1 MIVEFI
7 GYCIITLITA
17 IKKIVCCRG
26 REINIKNTINQAAI
40 IGYDSLP
47 IALTICVVAGAVLS
61 LQVAERFILSGA
73 DAYVG
78 GLVSIAITRE
88 MAPIFASLAIGA
100 RAGTAITA
108 EIGNMS
114 VTEQIDALKTLKID
128 PIDYLLIPRLL
139 AGFIVVPL
147 VTILAELI
155 GIVGGMFVANA
166 TVKLHPY
173 LYLRSVWLYTDTY
186 DIFVS
191 LLKAAVFGVLVTL
204 ICTCHGLR
212 TTGGAREIGISTTR
226 AAIWSAVAVLLFDL
240 LLSWI
245 FFA

>member
-7 GYCIITLITA
+7 GFCIIYFFKALKRIA
-17 IKKIVCCRG
+17 SNKINFR
-26 REINIKNTINQAAI
+26 NTINQAAI

-114 VTEQIDALKTLKID
+114 VTEQIDALKTLKVD
-128 PIDYLLIPRLL
+128 PIEYLLVPRLL
-139 AGFIVVPL
+139 AGVIVAPL

-155 GIVGGMFVANA
+155 GIIGGMFVANA

-173 LYLRSVWLYTDTY
+173 LYLKSVWLYTDTY
-186 DIFVS
+186 DIYVS

-212 TTGGAREIGISTTR
+212 TTGGAKEIGVSTTR

>member
-1 MIVEFI
+1 M
-7 GYCIITLITA
+7 L
-17 IKKIVCCRG
+17 KG
-26 REINIKNTINQAAI
+26 RISLKNTISQAAI

-47 IALTICVVAGAVLS
+47 ISLTICLVAGAVLS
-61 LQVAERFILSGA
+61 MQVAESFIISGA

-78 GLVSIAITRE
+78 GLVSIALTRE

-108 EIGNMS
+108 EISNMS
-114 VTEQIDALKTLKID
+114 ITEQIDALKALRVD
-128 PIDYLLIPRLL
+128 PIEYLLVPRVI
-139 AGFIVVPL
+139 AAVVVVPL

-155 GIVGGMFVANA
+155 GIIGGMFVANV
-166 TVKLHPY
+166 TVSLHPR
-173 LYLRSVWLYTDTY
+173 LYIQSVWLYTDTY
-186 DIFVS
+186 DIQIS
-191 LLKAAVFGVLVTL
+191 LVKAAVFGLLTAL

-212 TTGGAREIGISTTR
+212 TTGGAKEIGVSTTR
-226 AAIWSAVAVLLFDL
+226 SAIWTAVTILLVDL

>member
-1 MIVEFI
+1 MIIEFI
-7 GYCIITLITA
+7 GFCVINLFKA
-17 IKKIVCCRG
+17 IKKIFN
-26 REINIKNTINQAAI
+26 RETSLKNTLIQAAI

-47 IALTICVVAGAVLS
+47 ISLTICLMAGAVLS

-73 DAYVG
+73 DSYVG
-78 GLVSIAITRE
+78 GLVSLAITRE

-114 VTEQIDALKTLKID
+114 VTEQIDALKALRVD
-128 PIDYLLIPRLL
+128 PIEYILVPRLL
-139 AGFIVVPL
+139 AGVIVVPL

-166 TVKLHPY
+166 SVKLHPY
-173 LYLRSVWLYTDTY
+173 LYLKSVWLYTATY
-186 DIFVS
+186 DIMIS
-191 LLKAAVFGVLVTL
+191 LVKAAVFGLLVSL

-212 TTGGAREIGISTTR
+212 TTGGAREIGIATTR
-226 AAIWSAVAVLLFDL
+226 AAIWTAVAILLFDL

>member
-1 MIVEFI
+1 MTIDFI
-7 GYCIITLITA
+7 GYCVINLFKA
-17 IKKIVCCRG
+17 VQKMVRG
-26 REINIKNTINQAAI
+26 EINLKNTITQAAI

-47 IALTICVVAGAVLS
+47 IALIICLVAGAVLS
-61 LQVAERFILSGA
+61 LQVAQRFIVTGA

-114 VTEQIDALKTLKID
+114 VTEQIDALKSLKVD
-128 PIDYLLIPRLL
+128 PIEYLLVPRLI
-139 AGFIVVPL
+139 AAVIVVPL

-155 GIVGGMFVANA
+155 GIMGGMWVAN
-166 TVKLHPY
+166 TSVGLHPFIY
-173 LYLRSVWLYTDTY
+173 LKSVWLYTDTY
-186 DIFVS
+186 DIQVS
-191 LLKAAVFGVLVTL
+191 LIKAAVFGLLVAL

-212 TTGGAREIGISTTR
+212 TVGGAKEIGLSTTR
-226 AAIWSAVAVLLFDL
+226 AAIWTAVAILFFDL

>member
-1 MIVEFI
+1 MIVDFI
-7 GYCIITLITA
+7 GFCVINLFDAAKKTIRGEISLKHVIT
-17 IKKIVCCRG
+17 
-26 REINIKNTINQAAI
+26 QAAI

-47 IALTICVVAGAVLS
+47 ISLTISLVAGAVLS

-78 GLVSIAITRE
+78 GLVSVAIIRE

-100 RAGTAITA
+100 RAGTAMTA

-114 VTEQIDALKTLKID
+114 VTEQIDALKTLRID
-128 PIDYLLIPRLL
+128 PIEYLLVPRLA
-139 AGFIVVPL
+139 AGVIMVPL

-155 GIVGGMFVANA
+155 GILGGMVIANS

-173 LYLRSVWLYTDTY
+173 LYLKSVWLYTDTY

-191 LLKAAVFGVLVTL
+191 IIKAGVFGLLVAL

-212 TTGGAREIGISTTR
+212 TTGGAKEIGVSTTR
-226 AAIWSAVAVLLFDL
+226 AAIWTAVAILLFDL